1 MSALL
6 TLLMVASVAWV
17 VAALLSTASTVRHD
31 PRAPRVRP
39 GISLLRPLAG
49 ADPSLEQ
56 NLESLFRQAYPTF
69 EILLGV
75 ESSSDPAWALAERV
89 RARFPHVPSRI
100 VATGNDG
107 AKNPKVRN
115 LLGLLPVARFDLVVV
130 SDSNVSVPEGY
141 LDDLVATRELSGAGL
156 VTSLISCEGEEGLFG
171 AVECAQIVGSCAP
184 SACLPTALGHAAVI
198 GKSMLFSRVELES
211 LGGLR
216 KVADVLAED
225 FVLGKMYEHAGKRV
239 AVASRV
245 ISNVTG
251 RVSAS
256 TCFARQRRWAA
267 LRCRLSP
274 LTFVLEGATSPFV
287 LAALAALFA
296 PNEGR
301 GLRVAIMLAT
311 ILLRDVGGWVVL
323 RGWRRAWIP
332 LVVWPVKEA
341 LVLAAWASAPF
352 AKTLRW
358 RGRSLRLGAGT
369 ILYATEGR

>member
-6 TLLMVASVAWV
+6 TWLMVASVAWV
-17 VAALLSTASTVRHD
+17 VLALLSTAATVRRAA
-31 PRAPRVRP
+31 RAPHARP

-56 NLESLFRQAYPTF
+56 NLESLFRQ
-69 EILLGV
+69 
-75 ESSSDPAWALAERV
+75 ERV
-89 RARFPHVPSRI
+89 RARYPHVPSRI
-100 VATGNDG
+100 VATGDDG

-115 LLGLLPVARFDLVVV
+115 LLGLLPLARFDLVVV
-130 SDSNVSVPEGY
+130 SDSNVSAPEGY
-141 LDDLVATRELSGAGL
+141 LDDLVATRERSGAGL
-156 VTSLISCEGEEGLFG
+156 VTSLFSCDGEEGLFG
-171 AVECAQIVGSCAP
+171 AVECAQIVGTCAP

-239 AVASRV
+239 VVASRV

-274 LTFVLEGATSPFV
+274 LTFMLEGATSPFV
-287 LAALAALFA
+287 LAALAALLS
-296 PNEGR
+296 NEGR

-311 ILLRDVGGWVVL
+311 ILLRDVGGWIVL

-369 ILYATEGR
+369 ILYATEGS

>member
-6 TLLMVASVAWV
+6 TWLMVASVAWV
-17 VAALLSTASTVRHD
+17 VLALLSTAATVRRAA
-31 PRAPRVRP
+31 RAPHARP

-56 NLESLFRQAYPTF
+56 NLESLFRQEYPAF

-75 ESSSDPAWALAERV
+75 ESTSDPAWALAERV
-89 RARFPHVPSRI
+89 RARYPHVPSRI
-100 VATGNDG
+100 VATGDDG

-115 LLGLLPVARFDLVVV
+115 LLGLLPLARFDLVVV
-130 SDSNVSVPEGY
+130 SDSNVSAPEGY
-141 LDDLVATRELSGAGL
+141 LDDLVATRERSGAGL
-156 VTSLISCEGEEGLFG
+156 VTSLFSCDGEEGLFG
-171 AVECAQIVGSCAP
+171 AVECAQIVGTCAP

-239 AVASRV
+239 VVASRV

-274 LTFVLEGATSPFV
+274 LTFMLEGATSPFV
-287 LAALAALFA
+287 LAALAALLS
-296 PNEGR
+296 NEGR

-311 ILLRDVGGWVVL
+311 ILLRDVGGWIVL

-369 ILYATEGR
+369 ILYATEGS

>member
-1 MSALL
+1 MF
-6 TLLMVASVAWV
+6 ASVAWV
-17 VAALLSTASTVRHD
+17 VLALLSTATTVRR
-31 PRAPRVRP
+31 PPPPARVHP
-39 GISLLRPLAG
+39 GVSVLRPLAG

-56 NLESLFRQAYPTF
+56 NLESLFRQGYPSF

-75 ESSSDPAWALAERV
+75 ESTSDPAWALAERV
-89 RARFPHVPSRI
+89 CARYPHVPSRI
-100 VATGNDG
+100 VATGEEG

-115 LLGLLPVARFDLVVV
+115 LLGLLPYARFDLVVV

-141 LDDLVATRELSGAGL
+141 LDDLVATREHTGAGL
-156 VTSLISCEGEEGLFG
+156 VTSLFSCEGEEGLFG
-171 AVECAQIVGSCAP
+171 AVECAQIVGYCAP

-198 GKSMLFSRVELES
+198 GKSMLFSRRELDA

-216 KVADVLAED
+216 KVSDVLAED

-256 TCFARQRRWAA
+256 TFFARQRRWAA
-267 LRCRLSP
+267 LRFRLSP
-274 LTFVLEGATSPFV
+274 MTFVLEGATNPFV
-287 LAALAALFA
+287 LSGLAALFA
-296 PNEGR
+296 PSHSR
-301 GLRVAIMLAT
+301 ALGLGVMLAT
-311 ILLRDVGGWVVL
+311 ILLRDVGGWLVL

-332 LVVWPVKEA
+332 LVVWPVKDV
-341 LVLAAWASAPF
+341 LVLAAWLSAPF
-352 AKTLRW
+352 TKTLRW

-369 ILYATEGR
+369 ILYATDGR